1 MGCGHLLFCILVLNF
16 KPVVTDQN
24 YINMQEHLLFQCN
37 FKQTSELK
45 LQVIPLI

>member
-1 MGCGHLLFCILVLNF
+1 MGCGHLLFCILGSQF
-16 KPVVTDQN
+16 QACRHQN